1 MKNTVTVEN
10 GLAAYFKWPT
20 GQSRPGIDWAIRIEG
35 ERAGMVI
42 VRTYFTSNPPQ
53 ETEKKVLSEKAAA
66 FVSQKLEQG
75 WIPQPGTLLEIEEC
89 GNISTDTSKRP
100 WWKIF

>member
-1 MKNTVTVEN
+1 MTNTVTVEN
-10 GLAAYFKWPT
+10 GLAAYFKRPT
-20 GQSRPGIDWAIRIEG
+20 GQSSPGIDWAVRIEG

-53 ETEKKVLSEKAAA
+53 EIEKIILSEKAAA
-66 FVSQKLEQG
+66 FVNQKLEAG
-75 WIPQPGTLLEIEEC
+75 WIPQPDTLLEIEES
-89 GNISTDTSKRP
+89 GSESTKSYKKP